1 MSVLL
6 THFLLLLLLLVYYN
20 NSYYYSF
27 SGLLSL
33 SVRPYNPVHNVFVLD
48 LHVIPILSFF
58 V

>member
-1 MSVLL
+1 VSVLL

-27 SGLLSL
+27 SGLLSV
-33 SVRPYNPVHNVFVLD
+33 SVRPYNPVHSVFVLD